1 MIEKAKM
8 ALTFFFF
15 FFLKKEKEK
24 KEIRKKRRK
33 NCKIGHCGWP
43 NL

>member
-1 MIEKAKM
+1 MIENAKM